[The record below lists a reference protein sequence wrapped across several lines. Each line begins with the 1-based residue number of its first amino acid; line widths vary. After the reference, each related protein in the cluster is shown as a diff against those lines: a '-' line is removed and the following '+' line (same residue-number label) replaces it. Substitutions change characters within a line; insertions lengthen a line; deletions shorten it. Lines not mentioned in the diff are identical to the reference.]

1 MEDTSEILPETEIP
15 VEEVIELRKLIKDN
29 NGLL

>member
-15 VEEVIELRKLIKDN
+15 VEVIELRKLIKDN